1 MNNRIELQSLLE
13 DVLGSRQVYFQ
24 PPANVAMKYPAIVY
38 SRNRID
44 NTHANDEIYK
54 QEISYSITVI
64 DQNPDSE
71 IVAKVSKLPMCRFDR
86 HYKSDNLNHDVFT
99 LYF

>member
-71 IVAKVSKLPMCRFDR
+71 IVAKVSRLPMCRFDR